1 MNNKTEK
8 SNKPQGEILLS
19 FYIFDNEHI
28 EQLKNIKIEP
38 ETVAFNVEINALGL
52 RSLKPLSFIKIKKPY
67 ISFDLNSINVSA
79 TKGQNLDSV
88 KTLPNEI
95 GSDSKINSVI
105 KFQAKIPK
113 EKLFIP
119 EFQFD
124 VFDHVL
130 GGLSKRILGIFL
142 IDIKQIIAGT
152 KIHYK
157 EEYEEA

>member
-1 MNNKTEK
+1 M
-8 SNKPQGEILLS
+8 
-19 FYIFDNEHI
+19 
-28 EQLKNIKIEP
+28 
-38 ETVAFNVEINALGL
+38 
-52 RSLKPLSFIKIKKPY
+52 
-67 ISFDLNSINVSA
+67 
-79 TKGQNLDSV
+79 
-88 KTLPNEI
+88 
-95 GSDSKINSVI
+95 
-105 KFQAKIPK
+105 PK